1 MSGPDAE
8 GKRAAACRPGL
19 NKAAVKAGGGVPL
32 EVRVIC
38 DERT

>member
-8 GKRAAACRPGL
+8 GKRAACRSGL
-19 NKAAVKAGGGVPL
+19 NKAVVKAGGGVPL
-32 EVRVIC
+32 EVRVTC